1 MALWLCLD
9 FPALALEVFQRNG
22 ADSLPH
28 VIIEDGRVLTANR
41 TAIRSGI
48 QSGMPTTAAR
58 ALVPSLHC
66 RDRDS
71 AAEGR
76 ALRRLAGWALQF
88 THQVCLQPP
97 HGLLLEIGGSLRYFG
112 GLTAVYRDIQTQV
125 AELGYTGIPA
135 VAPTPMGAWLLAH
148 GGQAA
153 TVTAFED
160 IDNALAALPVTVL
173 PIPSRQLE
181 ELSDLGCHTVGDC
194 LALPREG
201 LARRFGHH
209 LIRHLDRARGRLPD
223 PRRAWQPPPRYNA
236 QITLAQETREIDSLL
251 VAIERLLL
259 ELCGYLRGLESG
271 VQRLQLRF
279 DHQPRGATAVT
290 VGLLAPSREP
300 DHLLALVRNRLEYIS
315 LEAEAHGIALIA
327 RDIRPLTPENGTL
340 LPVPAA
346 STGTAWQPLIER
358 LCARLGEQTIHG
370 LHPRAEHRP
379 EYAWD
384 YTAPGESS
392 TTPAESTPERPLWL
406 LRPPRRL
413 ATAEEQPLWHGPLT
427 MERGPERIETGW
439 WDGDD
444 VARDY
449 YIACNDHGERLWI
462 YRERRTPQAWFLH
475 GLFA

>member
-9 FPALALEVFQRNG
+9 FPALALEVFQHNG
-22 ADSLPH
+22 ADSLPR
-28 VIIEDGRVLTANR
+28 VVIEDGRVHTANR
-41 TAIRSGI
+41 AAIRSGI
-48 QSGMPTTAAR
+48 QSGMRLTAAR

-66 RDRDS
+66 RERDS

-76 ALRRLAGWALQF
+76 ALRQLAGWALQF

-112 GLTAVYRDIQTQV
+112 GLTALYRDIQVQV
-125 AELGYTGIPA
+125 AGLGYTSIPA
-135 VAPTPMGAWLLAH
+135 VAPTPMAAWLLAH
-148 GGQAA
+148 GGRAT
-153 TVTAFED
+153 TVTSPCD
-160 IDNALAALPVTVL
+160 IDDALAGLPVTVL
-173 PIPSRQLE
+173 PIPAHQLE
-181 ELSDLGCHTVGDC
+181 ALSDLGCRTVGDC

-223 PRRAWQPPPRYNA
+223 PRRCWQPPPRYNA
-236 QITLAQETREIDSLL
+236 EIALALETREIDPLL
-251 VAIERLLL
+251 AAIERLLL

-279 DHQPRGATAVT
+279 DHHPRGATALT
-290 VGLLAPSREP
+290 VGLLSPSRKP
-300 DHLLALVRNRLEYIS
+300 DHLLTLVRNQLECTS
-315 LEAEAHGIALIA
+315 LDAAAHSIALTA
-327 RDIRPLTPENGTL
+327 RDIRSLIPENGTL
-340 LPVPAA
+340 LPTPAA
-346 STGTAWQPLIER
+346 STGTAWQPLVER
-358 LCARLGEQTIHG
+358 LSARLGEQTIHG

-384 YTAPGESS
+384 YAAPGESS
-392 TTPAESTPERPLWL
+392 ATPAESAPERPLWL
-406 LRPPRRL
+406 LKPPRRL
-413 ATAEEQPLWHGPLT
+413 ATAGEQPLWHGPLT

-462 YRERRTPQAWFLH
+462 YRERRAPQAWFLH